1 MSPPPTTLRMA
12 SRRCTSTRNPTSFA
26 PTLHHPHRPTTAA
39 PATTATGMTAAPR
52 PPGHWR
58 RPDRDNARDPHRD
71 RDPDRP
77 SPPRPNRPDRREP
90 DREPQGGEPS
100 RKPTPQG
107 PDRVWRDARPPAQ
120 GQSAEDGRGPGGRPS
135 MPGARP

>member
-1 MSPPPTTLRMA
+1 MSPPTTPRMA
-12 SRRCTSTRNPTSFA
+12 SHRCTSTRNPTSFA

-52 PPGHWR
+52 PLATGGGRTGTTHAIPTATVTQTG
-58 RPDRDNARDPHRD
+58 PA
-71 RDPDRP
+71 
-77 SPPRPNRPDRREP
+77 PPRPNRPDRREP